1 MTEPSPLSP
10 ADLRRILVRHLSESE
25 LQDLCADLEVDYE
38 SLLAVGKAGKARE
51 LVLLLQRREALPQ
64 LEVLL
69 RQMLPFL
76 DTPYSPQ
83 RVQELQASILAA
95 SRPRVREEF
104 VEFTRRIE
112 AYIDAFG
119 RLHEELR
126 EWKELHNLLQDLQID
141 FTPCRGHIAEIGR
154 LRGAVRRER
163 ERILYEIEVEWRPC
177 RRTLSRL
184 KDLATNIQ
192 AIDEPLNPQSGSGPA
207 WFVELAKIGN
217 AIDDAL
223 VKSDLAALVD
233 HISAFGDR
241 VDQTLYLADKSLR
254 RVVEAIQQLS
264 QTVKL

>member
-1 MTEPSPLSP
+1 MTEPTPLSP
-10 ADLRRILVRHLSESE
+10 SDLRRILVRHLSESE

-38 SLLAVGKAGKARE
+38 SLPAVGKAGKARE
-51 LVLLLQRREALPQ
+51 LVLLLQRRECLPQ
-64 LEVLL
+64 LETIL
-69 RQMLPFL
+69 RQTLPFL
-76 DTPYSPQ
+76 DTPYSPE
-83 RVQELQASILAA
+83 RVQELQTSILAA
-95 SRPRVREEF
+95 SRPRVRQEF

-112 AYIDAFG
+112 AYLDAFL
-119 RLHEELR
+119 RLHEELK

-154 LRGAVRRER
+154 LRGAARRER

-177 RRTLSRL
+177 RRTLGRL

-207 WFVELAKIGN
+207 WFVELAGIGN

-223 VKSDLAALVD
+223 VNNDLLALAD

-241 VDQTLYLADKSLR
+241 VDQSLYLADKSLR